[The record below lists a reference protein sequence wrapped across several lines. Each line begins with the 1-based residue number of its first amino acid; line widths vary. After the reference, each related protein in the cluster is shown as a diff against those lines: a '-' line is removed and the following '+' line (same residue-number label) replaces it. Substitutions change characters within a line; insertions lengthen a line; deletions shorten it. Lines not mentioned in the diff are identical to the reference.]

1 MYERN
6 SRARVAIVVSKVDLM
21 VDMSRQE
28 MIRKWN
34 EHLHT
39 HLRQFL
45 DMRRVQI
52 KRMAANIAVSDFCES
67 KFVSKRLQFFE
78 SQRITVE
85 EKAIVTSAATHE
97 GVVSLNDRL
106 RELCVDERLL
116 PLLRTELLSSCVTVE
131 DKLVILQP
139 HTSVLITDVSYATQV
154 CVEHGLQLTE
164 ERCFELLIYLNQVGS
179 ILYYS
184 YQKTLSQVLFPLLP
198 FVVNVLKAACFQTQ
212 SSSFGV

>member
-1 MYERN
+1 
-6 SRARVAIVVSKVDLM
+6 
-21 VDMSRQE
+21 

-52 KRMAANIAVSDFCES
+52 KRMAASIAVSDCGES

-85 EKAIVTSAATHE
+85 EKAIVISAATHE
-97 GVVSLNDRL
+97 GVVSLNDCL

-116 PLLRTELLSSCVTVE
+116 PLLHTDLPSSWVTVE
-131 DKLVILQP
+131 DKLIIPQP
-139 HTSVLITDVSYATQV
+139 HTSVPITDVSYVMKV
-154 CVEHGLQLTE
+154 CVEHGLTE
-164 ERCFELLIYLNQVGS
+164 ER
-179 ILYYS
+179 
-184 YQKTLSQVLFPLLP
+184 
-198 FVVNVLKAACFQTQ
+198 
-212 SSSFGV
+212 